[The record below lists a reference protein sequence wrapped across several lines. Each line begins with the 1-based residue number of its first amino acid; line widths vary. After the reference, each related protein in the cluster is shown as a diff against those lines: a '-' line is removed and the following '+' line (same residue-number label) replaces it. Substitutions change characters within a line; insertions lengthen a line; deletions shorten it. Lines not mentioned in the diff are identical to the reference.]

1 MRIVDCT
8 TFVIA
13 NPPPHFG
20 GRYFMVVKLT
30 TDTGVVGYGEIYV
43 ATFGPH
49 TVAAMVADLADRW
62 VIDADPNRI
71 ELLWRR
77 MYSSG
82 YALRPD
88 PTLVGVMSG
97 IEMACWDI
105 VGKDAG
111 KPVYDLLGGRVHDRI
126 RTYTYLY
133 PADGRPD
140 VYTDPAQAAEQAA
153 FEVERGFT
161 AVKFDPA
168 GPYTAFDG
176 HQPSLDDIDRSVAI
190 TAAVREAVGSKAD
203 LLFGTHGQFTAAG
216 AIRLARRLEP
226 FDPLWFEEPTQPDQP
241 EEMARVARQTSIPV
255 ATGERLTTL
264 TEFAALATTSGGS
277 DLAAQ
282 PRSVRRVAR
291 RQEDRRDRRG
301 VGLPDRSAPLLG
313 PDPGRGQHPARGDAA
328 EPADRRGHPGLVGL
342 PRRTPDHTDPV
353 GGRPRD
359 PVARTRPRRRVERSG
374 SPRQPLPHRRRVAPD
389 HECDARGQTPGV
401 TAGTRHGQRAAM

>member
-1 MRIVDCT
+1 MPSGKPNRSRSVVGMRIADCT

-20 GRYFMVVKLT
+20 GRYFIVVKLT

-49 TVAAMVADLADRW
+49 TVAAMVADIADRL

-82 YALRPD
+82 YSLRPD
-88 PTLVGVMSG
+88 PTLLGIMSG

-105 VGKDAG
+105 VGKDVG
-111 KPVYDLLGGRVHDRI
+111 KPIADLLGGRVHDRV

-176 HQPSLDDIDRSVAI
+176 HQPSLHDIDRSVAI
-190 TAAVREAVGSKAD
+190 TAAVREAVGSRAD

-216 AIRLARRLEP
+216 AIRLARRLEA

-241 EEMARVARQTSIPV
+241 EEMARVARQTSIPI
-255 ATGERLTTL
+255 ATGERLTTIS
-264 TEFAALATTSGGS
+264 EFATLARHQAAAIWQPNLGRCGGILAGKKIAAIAEASGCQIAPHLYSGPILGAANIQLAATLPNLLIVEGIQDWSGFHADLLTRPIQWEDGYVIPSREPGLGIELNEAVALANPYPTDGELHLGMVDT
-277 DLAAQ
+277 
-282 PRSVRRVAR
+282 PVR
-291 RQEDRRDRRG
+291 
-301 VGLPDRSAPLLG
+301 
-313 PDPGRGQHPARGDAA
+313 
-328 EPADRRGHPGLVGL
+328 
-342 PRRTPDHTDPV
+342 
-353 GGRPRD
+353 
-359 PVARTRPRRRVERSG
+359 
-374 SPRQPLPHRRRVAPD
+374 
-389 HECDARGQTPGV
+389 
-401 TAGTRHGQRAAM
+401 

>member
-1 MRIVDCT
+1 
-8 TFVIA
+8 
-13 NPPPHFG
+13 
-20 GRYFMVVKLT
+20 
-30 TDTGVVGYGEIYV
+30 
-43 ATFGPH
+43 
-49 TVAAMVADLADRW
+49 MVADVADRW

-190 TAAVREAVGSKAD
+190 TGADPRGGRVEGRPAVRHARPVHRCRGDPA
-203 LLFGTHGQFTAAG
+203 GAAAG
-216 AIRLARRLEP
+216 AVRSAVVRGADAARPARGDGTGGPPDL
-226 FDPLWFEEPTQPDQP
+226 DPGGHRRATDDDH
-241 EEMARVARQTSIPV
+241 RVRRTRPP
-255 ATGERLTTL
+255 
-264 TEFAALATTSGGS
+264 SGGG
-277 DLAAQ
+277 DLAAE
-282 PRSVRRVAR
+282 PRSVRRDAR
-291 RQEDRRDRRG
+291 RQEDRSDRRG
-301 VGLPDRSAPLLG
+301 VGMPDRSAPVLG
-313 PDPGRGQHPARGDAA
+313 PDPRRGQHPTRGDAA
-328 EPADRRGHPGLVGL
+328 
-342 PRRTPDHTDPV
+342 RT
-353 GGRPRD
+353 
-359 PVARTRPRRRVERSG
+359 
-374 SPRQPLPHRRRVAPD
+374 
-389 HECDARGQTPGV
+389 C
-401 TAGTRHGQRAAM
+401 